1 MTPPLRTCCGCH
13 RIKAAAELQRITLQ
27 PSGVLQL
34 DGRHKAAG
42 RGAYL
47 CPNAQCLQSA
57 LRHKA
62 LQRAFG
68 VDLPHP
74 VLEEFSRRFLERSGE
89 THVSE

>member
-13 RIKAAAELQRITLQ
+13 QIKAAAELQRITLQ
-27 PSGVLQL
+27 PNGALGL

-68 VDLPHP
+68 IDLPQP

-89 THVSE
+89 THVNE